1 MDVTGSVEGQIVCR
15 KFSARGA
22 FDQQNRATEHYQYTD
37 TPAGTFWCSTQT
49 GNTTDGEFSIT
60 VGVPFD
66 DARWFRGR
74 ETASRAVSTC
84 PDEACCRR
92 PAPETASRWEGK
104 SWPSAR
110 VHMQMFSP
118 LPRGAFPG
126 VDDSEVY
133 SFLERHAD

>member
-1 MDVTGSVEGQIVCR
+1 MCR
-15 KFSARGA
+15 RFLARSA
-22 FDQQNRATEHYQYTD
+22 FDEQNRTTEHYQYTD

-49 GNTTDGEFSIT
+49 GVTAEGQFSIT

-66 DARWFRGR
+66 DAKWFRGR
-74 ETASRAVSTC
+74 ETQKRGASSC

-92 PAPETASRWEGK
+92 PSTEAAERWAGK

-110 VHMQMFSP
+110 VHRHMFSP

-126 VDDSEVY
+126 VDDTEVY
-133 SFLERHAD
+133 DFLDRHALG